1 MTGRDVPGGDGVG
14 PAWLPGVGAA
24 VAPVGVPARP
34 ASVEPWAGVERVL
47 AIRLDAAGD
56 VVMTTPALRALKR
69 AGIRHLALL
78 TSTSGEAAARLL
90 PELDEI
96 IVHEAAWMKPAE
108 KGRNADDAPDEAA
121 ADVRELVDRLREGHF
136 DGAVIFSVN
145 SQSPLPAAVLC
156 LLAGIGRRLAHC
168 RENPYALLTDWVPDP
183 EVVAPIR
190 HEVRRQLDLL
200 AAVGIEAADEH
211 LSIHV
216 PDTASRSVRA
226 RLDALGIA
234 DRPAWVAVHPGAS
247 AASRRYP
254 PEQFG
259 TALADLHART
269 GWPVVYTGDAAER
282 DLVET
287 VRDAA
292 GGVGTSLAGQLSFPE
307 LAALVAVAPLL
318 ITNNTGP
325 AHLAAAVAT
334 PVVDL
339 YALTNLQH
347 TPWAV
352 PSRILSVDVPCR
364 GCLRSVC
371 PLGHNICLRGVE
383 PAQIVAATLDLA
395 REVGLTVPAPLEVA
409 R

>member
-1 MTGRDVPGGDGVG
+1 VTGPHAGGLANE
-14 PAWLPGVGAA
+14 PSWLPGVGPA
-24 VAPVGVPARP
+24 VGPVGLPPRP
-34 ASVEPWAGVERVL
+34 PSVEPWVGLERVL
-47 AIRLDAAGD
+47 AVRLDAAGD
-56 VVMTTPALRALKR
+56 VVMTTPALRALRR
-69 AGIRHLALL
+69 AGVHHLALL
-78 TSTSGEAAARLL
+78 TSASGAAAAQLL
-90 PELDEI
+90 PEVDEI
-96 IVHEAAWMKPAE
+96 IVHEASWMKPAE
-108 KGRNADDAPDEAA
+108 KKLQAGSAPDESAA
-121 ADVRELVDRLREGHF
+121 EFLALVDRLRDGHF
-136 DGAVIFSVN
+136 DGAVVFTVN
-145 SQSPLPAAVLC
+145 SQSALPAAVLC
-156 LLAGIGRRLAHC
+156 LLAGIERRLAHC

-200 AAVGIEAADEH
+200 AAVGIVPADEH

-226 RLDALGIA
+226 RLDELGISA
-234 DRPAWVAVHPGAS
+234 SPVWVAVHPGAT

-254 PEQFG
+254 PERLG
-259 TALADLHART
+259 VALAELHGRT
-269 GWPVVYTGDAAER
+269 GWPVVYTGDGGER
-282 DLVET
+282 DLVEA
-287 VRDAA
+287 VRDSA
-292 GGVGTSLAGQLSFPE
+292 GGVGESLAGELPFAE
-307 LAALVAVAPLL
+307 LAALIAVAPLL

-364 GCLRSVC
+364 GCLRSIC
-371 PLGHNICLRGVE
+371 PLGHNRCLRAVE
-383 PAQIVAATLDLA
+383 PAEIVAATLDLA
-395 REVGLTVPAPLEVA
+395 REVGLVVPEPLEIA